1 MIIGNNQSQKIL
13 LDLLKRDR
21 GTILVFGPQGVGK
34 YSFLKFVL
42 ENDPGE
48 KIILDNSY
56 KFFSLETARLLISLG
71 NQKKERL
78 IVLINEAHKFSVQAQ
93 NIFLKTIE
101 EIPTPTIFIFV
112 THQLTKILPTI
123 RSRSF
128 LVRFSL
134 VDSGETFKFL
144 QSQGYSENE
153 IKLAMFFYPF
163 QPGKALSLLENK
175 TKLKLL
181 EKFFNMSIEDR
192 LLLLEEIKK
201 YFSLKDFLE
210 LFLLFKRKNVDYFNL
225 EESRKIKEI
234 LDLYDDLD
242 YHLNN
247 DLQLADLILNNG

>member
-1 MIIGNNQSQKIL
+1 MIIGNSQGQKIL

-34 YSFLKFVL
+34 YSFLQSVL
-42 ENDPGE
+42 QNEPGE
-48 KIILDNSY
+48 KVILDNSS
-56 KFFSLETARLLISLG
+56 KFFSLDTARLLISLG

-78 IVLINEAHKFSVQAQ
+78 IILVNEAHKFSTQAQ

-101 EIPTPTIFIFV
+101 EALTPTIFIFV

-134 VDSGETFKFL
+134 VSPEETFKFL
-144 QSQGYSENE
+144 QSRGYSESE
-153 IKLAMFFYPF
+153 IKLAMLFYPY

-175 TKLKLL
+175 NKLKLL
-181 EKFFNMSIEDR
+181 KKFFTTPIEDR

-201 YFSLKDFLE
+201 HFSLKELLE
-210 LFLLFKRKNVDYFNL
+210 LYLLMKRKNIDHFSL
-225 EESRKIKEI
+225 EESRKIREI
-234 LDLYDDLD
+234 LDLYNDLD
-242 YHLNN
+242 YNLNN
-247 DLQLADLILNNG
+247 DLHLADLILNHG